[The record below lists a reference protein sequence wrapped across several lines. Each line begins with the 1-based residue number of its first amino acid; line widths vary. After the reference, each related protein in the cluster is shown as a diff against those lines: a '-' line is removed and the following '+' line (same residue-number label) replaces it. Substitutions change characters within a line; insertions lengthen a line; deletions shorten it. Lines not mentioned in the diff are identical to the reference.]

1 MSDQK
6 PFISFEGNAIR
17 RALGELAATGPGY
30 VRLGALKVMAS
41 MLGIVNDP
49 LADADPHRDQRLD
62 AVLDEVEAIL
72 GEALLSDANVQTADP
87 DAESDPETGDDR
99 DNQAEQQEDE
109 DDDDE
114 PP

>member
-6 PFISFEGNAIR
+6 PFVPFEGNAIR

-41 MLGIVNDP
+41 MLGIANDP
-49 LADADPHRDQRLD
+49 LAHADPQRDRRLD

-72 GEALLSDANVQTADP
+72 GEALLSDANVQAADP
-87 DAESDPETGDDR
+87 DSEASDEQ
-99 DNQAEQQEDE
+99 DNQAEQQED
-109 DDDDE
+109 DDE

>member
-6 PFISFEGNAIR
+6 PFVPFEGNAIR

-41 MLGIVNDP
+41 MLGIANDP
-49 LADADPHRDQRLD
+49 LAHADPKRDQRLD

-72 GEALLSDANVQTADP
+72 GEALRNEANVQTADP
-87 DAESDPETGDDR
+87 DSESDPEAGDEQ
-99 DNQAEQQEDE
+99 DNQAEQQEDA

>member
-6 PFISFEGNAIR
+6 PFIPFEGNAIR

-41 MLGIVNDP
+41 MLGLANDP
-49 LADADPHRDQRLD
+49 LAQADPKRDQRLD
-62 AVLDEVEAIL
+62 AALDEVEAIL
-72 GEALLSDANVQTADP
+72 AESLRNEANVQTADP
-87 DAESDPETGDDR
+87 DAESDPEAAGDQDS
-99 DNQAEQQEDE
+99 QAEQQEDA
-109 DDDDE
+109 DDDAE